1 MAGAAVGPTTGQRH
15 VAGVAG
21 GLAVLVA
28 GVALSYAAKAALPV
42 AIRGASGVPGADT
55 VVTYPTS
62 ISEEMT
68 DGGQLSAIEPRYAC
82 ATCFDSVR

>member
-1 MAGAAVGPTTGQRH
+1 MNA
-15 VAGVAG
+15 
-21 GLAVLVA
+21 
-28 GVALSYAAKAALPV
+28 
-42 AIRGASGVPGADT
+42 VPGADT

-82 ATCFDSVR
+82 ATCFDSLR